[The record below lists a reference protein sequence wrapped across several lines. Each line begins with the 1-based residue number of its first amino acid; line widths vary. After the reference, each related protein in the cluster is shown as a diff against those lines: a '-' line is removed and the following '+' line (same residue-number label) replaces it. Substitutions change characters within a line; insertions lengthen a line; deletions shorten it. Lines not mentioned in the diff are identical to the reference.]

1 MKIHV
6 IDHERT
12 TIDTIKESVL
22 FALYFILFFIV
33 LILRFTIGI
42 IYVPSEGL
50 FSPILFSEKPILAGF
65 SRFCYCTLTVY
76 LFITTPRLLGIPLY
90 FISLIPLI
98 LIGVLLAIYCSH
110 NDRSAE
116 KQRSSH
122 YEYTGKRNKRS
133 SSGTSS
139 TNIFAGLSMADAKK
153 KYRELLKQYHPDNVS
168 AGDEDVAKQIIED
181 YQRYQKAH
189 G

>member
-12 TIDTIKESVL
+12 ALDAIKRVILFPLYFVL
-22 FALYFILFFIV
+22 FVIIY
-33 LILRFTIGI
+33 ILRFTVGI
-42 IYVPSEGL
+42 IYVPSEGV
-50 FSPILFSEKPILAGF
+50 FSPILFSDSV
-65 SRFCYCTLTVY
+65 SRARLSRLCYTALTVY
-76 LFITTPRLLGIPLY
+76 LFITKPHLLGIPLY
-90 FISLIPLI
+90 FIPLMPMI
-98 LIGVLLAIYCSH
+98 LFGLLLAIYCSH
-110 NDRSAE
+110 KDRDEE
-116 KQRSSH
+116 KQRSGH
-122 YEYTGKRNKRS
+122 YEYTGKRNHRS
-133 SSGTSS
+133 SSGTGS

-168 AGDEDVAKQIIED
+168 DGNEDVAKQIIED